1 MTPAPD
7 AVDRVLVALADPMRR
22 RILDGLAATGDATAT
37 TLAAG
42 LPVSRQAVVKHL
54 AVLGRA
60 GLVLALRSGREVHY
74 RLCPQPLD
82 ATSRWMAGLATAWDG
97 RLQGL
102 KHLAEAAR
110 DTGAAVPAGLS
121 GPVAQPGQPEQSGL
135 RAQPGRSGRAERTGA
150 AVPAGLSGPVAQ
162 PGQPE
167 QSGQVAQPG
176 RSGRAERTVDRA
188 PQPPAGTG
196 PATATAHEGP
206 GTPRAFAATGVR
218 RGGSPRSP
226 RRPPGPAARCAG
238 GSGRPP
244 CRPG

>member
-110 DTGAAVPAGLS
+110 DTGAAVPAG
-121 GPVAQPGQPEQSGL
+121 QS
-135 RAQPGRSGRAERTGA
+135 
-150 AVPAGLSGPVAQ
+150 
-162 PGQPE
+162 GQPE
-167 QSGQVAQPG
+167 QSGQAARTGQPEH
-176 RSGRAERTVDRA
+176 SGQAARTVDRT
-188 PQPPAGTG
+188 PHPPAGTG

-206 GTPRAFAATGVR
+206 GTPRAFAGTGVR
-218 RGGSPRSP
+218 RGGPPRSP